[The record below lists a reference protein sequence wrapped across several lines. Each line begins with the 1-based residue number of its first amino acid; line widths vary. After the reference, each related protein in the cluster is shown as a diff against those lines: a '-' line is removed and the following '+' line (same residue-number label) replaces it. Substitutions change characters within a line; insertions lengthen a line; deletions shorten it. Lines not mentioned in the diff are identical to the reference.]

1 MVLRQKLGPKQ
12 QYPVVGAFGGSLDRI
27 AVPRFGSSAELEAEV
42 QVKKPHEFHLENFFD
57 AIRHGVPLNCP
68 AEMGYETAVAV
79 LTVNKAVEA
88 GRKIDFSPEEGGLI
102 KSLFSSSD
110 PKTLPEKLA
119 RKIDELFEKV
129 QEILGMRKKMR
140 KVRIN
145 LYSNSEQLGIAY
157 QRLFKK
163 DCGVRS
169 WYLYEFKTIYCNV
182 SDLRAGMLAHEMA
195 HHIIDH
201 YLVIRPPR
209 STAEILAR
217 YVDKHLNDSVKRY

>member
-1 MVLRQKLGPKQ
+1 MFLKNIFKTTVLLC
-12 QYPVVGAFGGSLDRI
+12 VGLFLFSPWGVAE
-27 AVPRFGSSAELEAEV
+27 AQSADQFVWQTIETKHTFIYYQNNDDL
-42 QVKKPHEFHLENFFD
+42 KEFD
-57 AIRHGVPLNCP
+57 DQ
-68 AEMGYETAVAV
+68 
-79 LTVNKAVEA
+79 
-88 GRKIDFSPEEGGLI
+88 IDFSPEEGGLI